1 MSRETVEVIPMG
13 ATASKTLVY
22 FSLRYFI
29 PQLFPARLLWP
40 RKYGLHGFET
50 KITGFSCKS
59 ESGN

>member
-1 MSRETVEVIPMG
+1 MSNCKQDASLFLFEVLYPSI
-13 ATASKTLVY
+13 V
-22 FSLRYFI
+22 
-29 PQLFPARLLWP
+29 PARLLWP